1 MDELKTIFGEGAL
14 TWEQLAEKIEKAD
27 KKTLNIA
34 NLAKGGYVD
43 KGKYDARV
51 SELTAAQNTITQLQ
65 DAAKKW
71 DGVDVDKLRGD
82 FTALQ
87 EKYNTDIAAA
97 RLDNVINMALVEA
110 KARDPK
116 LVKGLLD
123 MSIIKQDGDSVLGLN
138 DQLAKIRESHDYLF
152 DAGQGG
158 SGPRINSGG
167 SHGGSGG
174 TDYSS
179 MSDEEYYAHIMGG
192 KGDK

>member
-51 SELTAAQNTITQLQ
+51 SELTAAQNTIAELQ

-97 RLDNVINMALVEA
+97 RLDNVINMALVDA

-116 LVKGLLD
+116 LVKSLLD
-123 MSIIKQDGDSVLGLN
+123 MSIIKQDGESVLGLN
-138 DQLAKIRESHDYLF
+138 DQLAQIQKSHDYLF
-152 DAGQGG
+152 DAGQGSG
-158 SGPRINSGG
+158 SGARFSSGG
-167 SHGGSGG
+167 SHGGTGDP
-174 TDYSS
+174 DYSA
-179 MSDEEYYAHIMGG
+179 MSDAEYYASVMGG
-192 KGDK
+192 KK

>member
-14 TWEQLAEKIEKAD
+14 TWEQLAEKIEKTD

-51 SELTAAQNTITQLQ
+51 SELTAAQNTIAELQ

-97 RLDNVINMALVEA
+97 RLDNVINMALVDA
-110 KARDPK
+110 KARDPR
-116 LVKGLLD
+116 LVKSLLD
-123 MSIIKQDGDSVLGLN
+123 MSIIKQDGESVLGLN
-138 DQLAKIRESHDYLF
+138 DQLAQIQKSHDYLF
-152 DAGQGG
+152 DAGQGSG
-158 SGPRINSGG
+158 SGARVSSGG
-167 SHGGSGG
+167 SHGGTGDP
-174 TDYSS
+174 DYSA
-179 MSDEEYYAHIMGG
+179 MSDAEYYASVMGA
-192 KGDK
+192 KK